1 MDNRYTKIFNNI
13 LLTYQKSHGERYDL
27 LYISSEIRQLT
38 QEGER
43 FYERNYFDKHFPSI
57 PYPAF
62 QFFFEQLGKGEK
74 LHLPMLVN
82 SSRFTMVKVEGYVI
96 SQGEDNYLVN
106 VLLSPEEWGNHVKL
120 AWLINQ
126 EDDKIYEGTSWDKNL
141 FHVEEWY
148 AFILQQFPF
157 LTKESLVS
165 FREDAANDKLAIFP
179 GHLYLSKRSLGNHFF
194 LVQLE
199 YHDAKILEENE
210 DFLEKRQD
218 LVYYEYLPRENRFEW
233 TGNIHELLGYGPEYF
248 SNFSLEDWTKLVHPD
263 DRQIQRMGMEQGQKV
278 VYRVLHQQGH
288 FVFLED
294 YVKRFDSKSR
304 KKPLILGTISDIT
317 ALKEIEKE
325 LMDHKSVLDELTG
338 VVPGMVYMLK
348 SMPDLN
354 HKFLFVS
361 EGAYQL
367 FEISSDKI
375 LESRKHLEEI
385 IHPEDIQRLLEADRI
400 AYETDSK
407 FECYFRVITPSGK
420 TKWIYGASNRLK
432 KYKEDSIWAGFF
444 VDVTY
449 TKEKELESEVLFKR
463 YKALFDENPLPVFQY
478 DKEGIIKD
486 VNKSFLEKIDLHD
499 PKILIGRNMYTLVGN
514 NPIKEAY
521 KNAITKGHGYYEGP
535 YVSHFNQKL
544 FHLRAT
550 AKPIGDGENYQ
561 AILEDISEDQYVHH
575 ILSKVT
581 GKTSRY
587 SGLDFFEKLTKFLS
601 EDLLM
606 SDCFIARVDEENQMA
621 HVLTGVSEGKKMTP
635 FSYSLEDT
643 PCLNCLHN
651 KNPLVIQ
658 KGVYKLYPLD
668 KILVERNTEAYLGVP
683 IVSLEG
689 KTLGILALL
698 NGQTKV
704 FGAWIKTLLSV
715 LADRIGAEMQRMD
728 SENKLKASEQLYRL
742 IAQNFPKGT
751 IEVIDKNF
759 MYLFAEG
766 KEFQEKNIDPK
777 NLIGTPHMAKYN
789 GYASKKIR
797 ERLDKALKG
806 DAVMFEIVE
815 DDQYYLKSAVPLRDT
830 QGIINSMLLVSQ
842 NITETKLAEE
852 EREKLIRDL
861 KSQNEELQRFAYI
874 ISHNLRAPIVN
885 ISSLLELY
893 NSSDPQDPENEDI
906 IENLRL
912 STDIL
917 QDTLKDLIE
926 VVSIKKDKLPKVETI
941 QFDDLINRIE
951 RSLYNQIKDSHTVI
965 MRDFTNAPSINY
977 IFSHMENFLMNL
989 TTNAMKYKHPDR
1001 QPVISIRTRQEN
1013 DYVVLEFKDNG
1024 IGMDLERYG
1033 DRVFGL
1039 YQRFHSHVEGKG
1051 LGLYLVKEQLRA
1063 HDGNIYL
1070 DSKAG
1075 EGSTFTIYMKN
1086 LKVITMDE
1094 KVNSF

>member
-1 MDNRYTKIFNNI
+1 MNTRYTKIFSNI
-13 LLTYQKSHGERYDL
+13 LLTYQKSPGDRYDL

-38 QEGER
+38 KEGER
-43 FYERNYFDKHFPSI
+43 FYEKNYFDKHFPSI
-57 PYPAF
+57 PFPAF

-74 LHLPMLVN
+74 LYLPMLVSAN
-82 SSRFTMVKVEGYVI
+82 RFTMVKVEGYVI

-106 VLLSPEEWGNHVKL
+106 VLISPEEWGNRIKL

-126 EDDKIYEGTSWDKNL
+126 EKDSVFEGTAWEKKL
-141 FHVEEWY
+141 FHVDDWY

-157 LTKESLVS
+157 LTKDSLIR
-165 FREDAANDKLAIFP
+165 FRERSTHDKLTIFP
-179 GHLYLSKRSLGNHFF
+179 GHLYLSKRSLGNHFC

-199 YHDAKILEENE
+199 YQDSKTSEKDLDLE
-210 DFLEKRQD
+210 EKRQG
-218 LVYYEYLPRENRFEW
+218 LVYYEYSPDQDRFEW
-233 TGNIHELLGYGPEYF
+233 TGNLHEILGHGAEYF
-248 SNFSLEDWTKLVHPD
+248 SNFSLKDWTKLVHPD
-263 DRQIQRMGMEQGQKV
+263 DRQIQRMGMDQGQKV
-278 VYRVLHQQGH
+278 VYRALHQQGH

-294 YVKRFDSKSR
+294 NVKRFDSQNSKN
-304 KKPLILGTISDIT
+304 PILLGTISDIT
-317 ALKEIEKE
+317 ALKEIERE
-325 LMDHKSVLDELTG
+325 LLDHKSVLDELTG

-348 SMPDLN
+348 TNPDLS
-354 HKFLFVS
+354 HEFLFVS
-361 EGAYQL
+361 EGAFQL
-367 FEISSDKI
+367 FEIPGDKI
-375 LESRKHLEEI
+375 LENKMHLQNI
-385 IHPEDIQRLLEADRI
+385 VHPDDIHRLMDADRM
-400 AYETDSK
+400 AYENDSK
-407 FECYFRVITPSGK
+407 FECYFRVITGSGK
-420 TKWIYGASNRLK
+420 TKWIFGASNRLK
-432 KYKEDSIWAGFF
+432 KYTEDSIWAGFF

-449 TKEKELESEVLFKR
+449 TKEKELESELLFKR

-478 DKEGIIKD
+478 DKDGIIKD

-521 KNAITKGHGYYEGP
+521 KNAVTKGHGYYEGP

-550 AKPIGDGENYQ
+550 AKPIGDGENFQ

-606 SDCFIARVDEENQMA
+606 SDCFIARVDEETQQA
-621 HVLTGVSEGKKMTP
+621 HVMAGVSEGKKIKP
-635 FSYSLEDT
+635 YSYSLEDT
-643 PCLNCLHN
+643 PCLNCLQN
-651 KNPLVIQ
+651 KSPLVIQ
-658 KGVYKLYPLD
+658 KGVFRLYPMD
-668 KILVERNTEAYLGVP
+668 KVLVERNTEAYLGVP

-689 KTLGILALL
+689 KTLGILTLL
-698 NGQTKV
+698 NGETKV
-704 FGAWIKTLLSV
+704 FGPWIKTLLSV

-751 IEVIDKNF
+751 IEVIDKHF
-759 MYLFAEG
+759 TYLFAEG

-797 ERLDKALKG
+797 EQLDKAFKG

-815 DDQYYLKSAVPLRDT
+815 DEQYYLKSAVPLHDAH
-830 QGIINSMLLVSQ
+830 GNINSVLLVSQ

-893 NSSDPQDPENEDI
+893 NSSNPQDPENEEI

-965 MRDFTNAPSINY
+965 LRDFSKAPGINY
-977 IFSHMENFLMNL
+977 IYSHLENFLMNL

-1001 QPVISIRTRQEN
+1001 QPVISIETRQEN
-1013 DYVVLEFKDNG
+1013 DYVILKFRDNG

-1063 HDGNIYL
+1063 NEGNIYVE
-1070 DSKAG
+1070 SKAG
-1075 EGSTFTIYMKN
+1075 EGSTFTIHMKN

-1094 KVNSF
+1094 KSIS